1 MSSEVEFNGEES
13 AATVKT
19 NGLVEVG
26 NYKGNP
32 VISLRRIPADEH
44 PFTFG
49 LSKAKL
55 IMDNIEAIEEFVRSN
70 AKK

>member
-49 LSKAKL
+49 LSKAK
-55 IMDNIEAIEEFVRSN
+55 
-70 AKK
+70 